1 MKGRKSLIRNKKGVI
16 EMMETFMIIFVIF
29 ILMGIG
35 MFYFFKANVAG
46 GKELHRDVCLMQ
58 TTELISAIAR
68 LPDINCKE
76 KHPCIDTAK
85 LEAFAS
91 KPEAEK
97 KKVVES
103 TVCRK
108 NITIEQIYP
117 EPDEKGLCKG
127 KQGDPNFPKN
137 CNLWQ
142 VFSVEASKVK
152 GKAGEAIAV
161 PVTLYYPTKGEY
173 GMGKMVITVYTS

>member
-1 MKGRKSLIRNKKGVI
+1 MKGKAGFMRNKKGVI

-35 MFYFFKANVAG
+35 MFFYFRASLSA
-46 GKELHRDVCLMQ
+46 GKELHRDVCLTQ

-76 KHPCIDTAK
+76 KHPCLDTAK

-91 KPEAEK
+91 KTEAEK
-97 KKVVES
+97 QKVLES

-117 EPDEKGLCKG
+117 EPEEKGLCKG
-127 KQGDPNFPKN
+127 KQSDPNFPKN
-137 CNLWQ
+137 CNMWQ
-142 VFSVEASKVK
+142 VFSVRASQVS

-161 PVTLYYPTKGEY
+161 PVTLYYPTKDEY